1 MAEEDFEGII
11 ITLQAK
17 GIKGGRDMTIHE
29 FGKENRE
36 TIVLIHPS
44 VVMWDYFEYVIPLL
58 EKRYHLIIPALP
70 GYDPD
75 KKSDFTSVEKIAEDL
90 TSWLEKRHLTKIH
103 CIYGC
108 SMGGAVVI
116 RTLLDRRLEIR
127 RAIIDG
133 GITPYQLPWIL
144 TRMIAVKD
152 FLLVSMGKIGG
163 IRLLEKAF
171 ATDELSEEDIKYEA
185 NVLSMISY
193 RTIWNTFDSCN
204 NYRMPK
210 HPQTNCR
217 QLEYWYS
224 DGEVKERR
232 GDIGYMKK
240 VFPRTEF
247 RLIRN
252 AGHGGLAPFQPERL
266 ARGLMELM
274 ESKTQKSKIES

>member
-1 MAEEDFEGII
+1 MAKEDIEGII

-17 GIKGGRDMTIHE
+17 GIKGGRNMTIHE

-36 TIVLIHPS
+36 TIVLIH
-44 VVMWDYFEYVIPLL
+44 
-58 EKRYHLIIPALP
+58 
-70 GYDPD
+70 
-75 KKSDFTSVEKIAEDL
+75 TSVEKIAEDL
-90 TSWLEKRHLTKIH
+90 TSWLEKRHLIKIH

-224 DGEVKERR
+224 DGEAKERR

-240 VFPRTEF
+240 VFPQTEF

-266 ARGLMELM
+266 ARGL
-274 ESKTQKSKIES
+274 TQSGYKLRLS

>member
-1 MAEEDFEGII
+1 
-11 ITLQAK
+11 
-17 GIKGGRDMTIHE
+17 MTIHE

-224 DGEVKERR
+224 DGEAKERR

-240 VFPRTEF
+240 VFPQTEF

-266 ARGLMELM
+266 ARGLMEPM